1 MQFIA
6 AKAGQLIVILGK
18 MEETCEAIAA
28 FWTEEAENYAAQ
40 GAKMATNQATMVKQ
54 MKGVVVKNNVKFWK
68 EAKERMDRYASA
80 MNVINN
86 SFNFVTDA
94 RPAEAQVFGLESL
107 KLTLHIPST
116 IDVKAITG

>member
-40 GAKMATNQATMVKQ
+40 GAKMATNQVTMVKH

-94 RPAEAQVFGLESL
+94 RPAEAQVFVLESL
-107 KLTLHIPST
+107 ELTLHIPST

>member
-94 RPAEAQVFGLESL
+94 RPAEAQVFVLESL
-107 KLTLHIPST
+107 ELTLHIPST